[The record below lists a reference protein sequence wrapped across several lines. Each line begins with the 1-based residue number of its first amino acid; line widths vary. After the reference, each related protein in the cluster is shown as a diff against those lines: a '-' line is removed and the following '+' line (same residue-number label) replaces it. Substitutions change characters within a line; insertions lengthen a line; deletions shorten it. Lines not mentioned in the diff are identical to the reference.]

1 MLVSPTQEH
10 YMVIGESS
18 KTIGK
23 TTFTGCVEQAG
34 NLAASEDST
43 DSIGKTSLFC
53 GVSQIR
59 KCYSIHFGSG
69 NLIARHVI

>member
-23 TTFTGCVEQAG
+23 TTFTSCAQQAG
-34 NLAASEDST
+34 NSDASEDPT
-43 DSIGKTSLFC
+43 DSIGKTSL
-53 GVSQIR
+53 
-59 KCYSIHFGSG
+59 
-69 NLIARHVI
+69 L